1 VIFEGHFSDLLTFA
15 ILSPQLTCDLLA
27 TADIF
32 LLRIQTLRVWLGL
45 VRSFR
50 ACTRLRDHFVYFIT
64 NIYNTKKVSLQC
76 RHECLLIYLHYP
88 AVQQINY
95 SSWWWTC
102 TLHISTV
109 LMCTWCVVNNE
120 FSVCNTVL
128 GLISYLAQ
136 STFAFGVR
144 SLDVLYNYIHHH
156 MLAKSKQNAHK
167 TRRALGGA
175 HIPPTKGRGTCQK
188 LGTFKN
194 SNSLFVRA

>member
-1 VIFEGHFSDLLTFA
+1 MIFPMTLSDLWRSFQWFTYFCYFVSA
-15 ILSPQLTCDLLA
+15 A
-27 TADIF
+27 Y
-32 LLRIQTLRVWLGL
+32 
-45 VRSFR
+45 VRSVSDSWYFFAKNSNAAGLAR
-50 ACTRLRDHFVYFIT
+50 IGSLVQSVHAITRSLCLFYHEHIQY
-64 NIYNTKKVSLQC
+64 KKVSLQC

-128 GLISYLAQ
+128 GLVSYLAQ

-175 HIPPTKGRGTCQK
+175 HIPPTKVCRRLTASVNE
-188 LGTFKN
+188 T
-194 SNSLFVRA
+194 S